1 MSVAAAVLVAAGVS
15 GCGSSGVAAVSGR
28 ALFATHCEFCHSIS
42 GHLTPRQQGGD
53 LKSLRLPRRE
63 LAQFAAEM
71 PVHHSRLTARELQ
84 AVVSYVQSAEQR

>member
-1 MSVAAAVLVAAGVS
+1 MLLAAGVS

-28 ALFATHCEFCHSIS
+28 AVFRTHCEFCHSLS
-42 GHLTPRQQGGD
+42 GSLMPRQQGGD
-53 LKSLRLPRRE
+53 LKILRLPRRE
-63 LAQFAAEM
+63 LVQFTREM